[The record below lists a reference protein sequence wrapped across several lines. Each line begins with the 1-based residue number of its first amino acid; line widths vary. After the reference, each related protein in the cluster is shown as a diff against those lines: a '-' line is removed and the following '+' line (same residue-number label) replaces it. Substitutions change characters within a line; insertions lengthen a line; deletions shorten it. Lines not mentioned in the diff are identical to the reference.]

1 MIELPENYKQNVIN
15 RYGKEGMKWL
25 NSVDKII
32 EKYKKEFNLSHIKLA
47 SNLTMNVLLFASSE
61 KYGDVVV
68 KIGSPSKT
76 SVSEINYINLCPT
89 KHFVQCYY
97 YNINDRI
104 MILEKV
110 SPGYSLK
117 NLENQEERIAIFSN
131 IYNTIITSNVSS
143 KLFPS
148 YEEIFKKRRNLVYND
163 RKTYSDILYMLDI
176 ANGLYAEIQNLHLPI
191 CLLHNDLHHK
201 NILKANHDWKVI
213 DPHGVIGEKIFET
226 TMFIREELKMTHLDD
241 IEQIISLVAKNT
253 NEDKLLLYKALYINT
268 FIKIVFHIK
277 AKYSMKE
284 IDFDIKICEKILEYL
299 NKDTNV

>member
-1 MIELPENYKQNVIN
+1 
-15 RYGKEGMKWL
+15 
-25 NSVDKII
+25 
-32 EKYKKEFNLSHIKLA
+32 
-47 SNLTMNVLLFASSE
+47 MNVLLFASSE

-76 SVSEINYINLCPT
+76 SISEINYINLCPT

-191 CLLHNDLHHK
+191 CILHNDLQHK
-201 NILKANHDWKVI
+201 NILRANHGWKVI

-226 TMFIREELKMTHLDD
+226 AMFIREELKYVHLDEMD
-241 IEQIISLVAKNT
+241 KTVEHISKYLKEDKTLIYKAMYITLFQKTIFYISAKYNMNIISYHA
-253 NEDKLLLYKALYINT
+253 
-268 FIKIVFHIK
+268 
-277 AKYSMKE
+277 
-284 IDFDIKICEKILEYL
+284 KICEKILEYL
-299 NKDTNV
+299 NKDINV